1 MCFHYRCSLVF
12 ESQPVTAGRGWKG
25 RLEGVRSSP
34 CPSGAG
40 GERVAWRG
48 CRDLLARGC
57 ASRLAR
63 AASFKS
69 FVVKQPVNKNG
80 NFFCFFLPP
89 KCSKSSWRKVKK
101 KLHLVSFPK
110 SYFCK
115 AAPVKSVAFL
125 CDETANASLVTYS
138 LSSLSS
144 PS

>member
-1 MCFHYRCSLVF
+1 MDSLFLCFHYRCSLVF

-80 NFFCFFLPP
+80 NFFFFFFASKVLQEQLEESKEKIAPGFISKVVFLQSCP
-89 KCSKSSWRKVKK
+89 GQKCS
-101 KLHLVSFPK
+101 LFM
-110 SYFCK
+110 
-115 AAPVKSVAFL
+115 
-125 CDETANASLVTYS
+125 
-138 LSSLSS
+138 
-144 PS
+144 